1 MKELHY
7 GAYDGIRYNFVPEDK
22 YKEIARTVINVMADT
37 VALTAGPYGGN
48 LFIQEPQVGN
58 FMSKDGFT
66 ALQNMECPGDVASS
80 VFEVVKNIS
89 KGLVLT
95 VGDAST
101 SSILIGRN
109 TNNKIMESK
118 TLSNRRPKDI
128 MDTFQILTNVVG
140 KIILKRLTKP
150 VDNELSQLLD
160 IATISVN
167 NDINLG
173 KLIVEIYSKLG
184 REGFI
189 NVKVADSE
197 TTTYTITKG
206 FQVNSG
212 WLDPL
217 LITNPDT
224 EESVLKD
231 TDILVFDTF
240 LDHNRFVQMLNKIFA
255 VNNIERKSLV
265 IVAPGYSNTIS
276 EAFRAYFRNNLS
288 AGFVPAINII
298 ALPCTTTEQREIFE
312 DFYVKIGATPVRI
325 SEDEDLKIDFSSR
338 EGYKTYLGHADCVK
352 SSEKVTTFLG
362 GKGSETAISA
372 RISEAKR
379 KLEIKKSADDVLGS
393 ELYHLKR
400 RIAVLTDKLAT
411 INVGGVSVQEQIAN
425 KALIDDAV
433 AASKSAIE
441 YGYVQGCNFAIIK
454 ALQIVK
460 LFLDLNQTKCPA
472 FQNDKDLQVLHD
484 LDSEILNELIDILLD
499 SVIETHQLILSNAG
513 LYKSKEEILEMEK
526 PENLVHKDR
535 QVINSAQTEVEI
547 LKNVASIIGLIVTS
561 KGCLTKTANSVLT
574 EKEENKQKE
583 D

>member
-1 MKELHY
+1 MKEIKY
-7 GAYDGIRYNFVPEDK
+7 GGYDGLRYNFVPEDE
-22 YKEIARTVINVMADT
+22 YKEIAKTVINVMADT

-58 FMSKDGFT
+58 FMTKDGFT
-66 ALQNMECPGDVASS
+66 VLKNMNCPGDVSFS

-89 KGLVLT
+89 EGLVLT

-109 TNNKIMESK
+109 ANNKIMESQSLK
-118 TLSNRRPKDI
+118 KKRPKDV
-128 MDTFQILTNVVG
+128 MDTFQALTTVLG
-140 KIILKRLTKP
+140 KIISGYIANPIDDELT
-150 VDNELSQLLD
+150 QLLD

-173 KLIVEIYSKLG
+173 KLIVKIYNEIG

-197 TTTYTITKG
+197 KTTYTISKG

-212 WLDPL
+212 WLDAL

-231 TDILVFDTF
+231 TDIIVFDTF
-240 LDHNRFVQMLNKIFA
+240 LDHNRFIQMLNQIFA
-255 VNNIERKSLV
+255 INSIERKSLV
-265 IVAPGYSNTIS
+265 VVAPGYGKVIS
-276 EAFRAYFRNNLS
+276 ESFRNYFRTNLS
-288 AGFVPAINII
+288 GGYVPSVNII

-312 DFYVKIGATPVRI
+312 DFYIKVGATPIRL

-338 EGYKTYLGHADCVK
+338 ENYKSYLGHADCVK
-352 SSEKVTTFLG
+352 STEKVTTFLG
-362 GKGSETAISA
+362 GNGSETAISA

-379 KLEIKKSADDVLGS
+379 KLEHKKTAEDVLGS
-393 ELYHLKR
+393 ELYHLKK

-411 INVGGVSVQEQIAN
+411 ILVGGVSVQEQIAN

-441 YGYVQGCNFAIIK
+441 YGYVDGCNFAIIK
-454 ALQIVK
+454 AIEYVK
-460 LFLDLNQTKCPA
+460 EYLDWGKEIPEIKKELESLKELDL
-472 FQNDKDLQVLHD
+472 
-484 LDSEILNELIDILLD
+484 SILKELIEILLD
-499 SVIETHQLILSNAG
+499 SVIESHQLILKNADIF
-513 LYKSKEEILEMEK
+513 KSKEEILAMDK

-535 QVINSAQTEVEI
+535 PVINSAQTEVEI

-561 KGCLTKTANSVLT
+561 KGCITKTPNSIIVD
-574 EKEENKQKE
+574 EEENKKE
-583 D
+583 